1 MPQAELNRLHDEA
14 IKTKQEVLQRL
25 EQARKRGR
33 LNPSEQK
40 LRADAMSYLTLSD
53 QALKKGDMRQ
63 AYELAARGLVQAKA
77 LTDGR

>member
-1 MPQAELNRLHDEA
+1 VPAAELNRLQADA

-25 EQARKRGR
+25 ELARKRR
-33 LNPSEQK
+33 LTPKEQK
-40 LRADAMSYLTLSD
+40 LRAEAISFVNLSD